1 MAPLLSLLSFH
12 PHQTL
17 VPTSSFLSSL
27 QIQTRIQFF
36 SRPALI
42 SRGSLSTRL
51 GSSHFHHHLE
61 ELLNQADGFLYT
73 VADAA
78 VEAQNSKPNE
88 DWFSGIANYMEII
101 LKVIIVI

>member
-1 MAPLLSLLSFH
+1 MAPLLSFH

-17 VPTSSFLSSL
+17 IPTYSL
-27 QIQTRIQFF
+27 LFTRQIQTRIQFLG
-36 SRPALI
+36 RPVLI
-42 SRGSLSTRL
+42 SRGSLSSRL
-51 GSSHFHHHLE
+51 GSSHYHHQLE
-61 ELLNQADGFLYT
+61 ELLSRADGFLYT